1 MPKSVKLIK
10 SGDNQQLQ
18 IENIESQN
26 PGEGQALVKN
36 MVAGINENDV
46 FANVPSDKQF
56 IVPGYSASGDILEVG
71 SNVTGF
77 KPGDS
82 VVYFSKNMGCYQE
95 NAIVSAEDLIA
106 IPEDIY
112 KKTAAAAYFSGM
124 MVHSLLKRVYIVDS
138 KSIVLIHNVS
148 SSIGYI
154 LAQWANDLGAI
165 VIGSVDSDSK
175 TTFALECG
183 CRKVVNYQSENWEQ
197 EIIEFTKG
205 YGVNIIYDSLGGIIH
220 DKNIACLTKMG
231 ILVYYGA
238 KLNQMSS
245 IDIAKISAKSLYITF
260 PSIFDY
266 KSNKMERVLCAD
278 EVFGMII
285 HDRIKITICDE
296 FSLDDITQAYEKV
309 RSNNIMGS
317 AVIKI

>member
-1 MPKSVKLIK
+1 MPKSAKLIK
-10 SGDNQQLQ
+10 SGDSQQLQ
-18 IENIESQN
+18 IENIENQN
-26 PGEGQALVKN
+26 PGVGQVLVKN
-36 MVAGINENDV
+36 MVAGINEDDV
-46 FANVPSDKQF
+46 FVSVPNDKQF
-56 IVPGYSASGDILEVG
+56 IVPGYSASADILEIG
-71 SNVTGF
+71 GNVTGF

-82 VVYFSKNMGCYQE
+82 IVYFSKNMGCYQE
-95 NAIVSAEDLIA
+95 NAIVNAEDIIA
-106 IPEDIY
+106 LPEEIY
-112 KKTAAAAYFSGM
+112 QRTAGAGYFSGM
-124 MVHSLLKRVYIVDS
+124 MAHSLLKRVYIVNS

-148 SSIGYI
+148 SGIGYV

-175 TTFALECG
+175 KTFALECG

-205 YGVNIIYDSLGGIIH
+205 YGVNIIYDSLGGTIH
-220 DKNIACLTKMG
+220 DKNIECLTKMG

-238 KLNQMSS
+238 KLNQMAS
-245 IDIAKISAKSLYITF
+245 IDIAKISAKSLYVTF

-278 EVFGMII
+278 EVFGMIKS
-285 HDRIKITICDE
+285 DRIKITICDE
-296 FSLDDITQAYEKV
+296 FSLDNIIPAYDKIK
-309 RSNNIMGS
+309 SNNFMGS

>member
-18 IENIESQN
+18 IDNVENQN
-26 PGEGQALVKN
+26 PGVGQVLVKN
-36 MVAGINENDV
+36 IVAGVNEDDAFV
-46 FANVPSDKQF
+46 NVPSDKQF
-56 IVPGYSASGDILEVG
+56 IIPGYSASADILEVG
-71 SNVTGF
+71 ANVTGF
-77 KPGDS
+77 RPGDA
-82 VVYFSKNMGCYQE
+82 VIYFSKNMGCYQE

-106 IPEDIY
+106 IPEEIY
-112 KKTAAAAYFSGM
+112 QKTAAAAYFSGM
-124 MVHSLLKRVYIVDS
+124 MAHSLLRRVYIVDS
-138 KSIVLIHNVS
+138 KSIILIHNVS
-148 SSIGYI
+148 SGIGYI

-165 VIGSVDSDSK
+165 VIGSVDSDNK
-175 TTFALECG
+175 KTFALECG

-205 YGVNIIYDSLGGIIH
+205 YGVNIIYDSLGGTIH

-231 ILVYYGA
+231 ILVYHGA

-296 FSLDDITQAYEKV
+296 FNLDDITQAYDKV
-309 RSNNIMGS
+309 KSNNIMGS
-317 AVIKI
+317 TVVKI

>member
-95 NAIVSAEDLIA
+95 NTIVSAEDLIA
-106 IPEDIY
+106 IPEEIY

-154 LAQWANDLGAI
+154 LAQCANDLGAI

-285 HDRIKITICDE
+285 HDRIKVTICEE

>member
-95 NAIVSAEDLIA
+95 NTIVSAEDLIA
-106 IPEDIY
+106 IPEEIY

-154 LAQWANDLGAI
+154 LAQCANDLGAI

>member
-95 NAIVSAEDLIA
+95 NTIVSAEDLIA
-106 IPEDIY
+106 IPEEIY

>member
-26 PGEGQALVKN
+26 PGEGQVLVKN

-95 NAIVSAEDLIA
+95 NTIVSAEDLIA
-106 IPEDIY
+106 IPEEIY

-317 AVIKI
+317 AIIKI